1 MYHLKKISFSPGK
14 NFSLNNFSLST
25 TASKLNSSKINSIF
39 KPRIRLYKDSNYIN
53 HFHRTNLQRKLIKS
67 LDISKLSNDYD
78 NFKPNINSRNTNF
91 LEETRTNKLSFEIG
105 NLLQTYKNS
114 SIRNYCITSNSLG
127 RIKFIM
133 KTENENLEKTK
144 KKVDKKKIE
153 IKDKVYFA
161 KNKYHNLI
169 RNQIPQL
176 DDYLIFL
183 RRKINDEIEE
193 TYNLEKKKTEIYIEI
208 HKINAKINNLKNKKI
223 QYINYRNF
231 LICVKEKILHL
242 PEDFINSSFYYDN
255 NINKYNINSISNEMN
270 NPKTPKRKKNN
281 RKRRSSIMF
290 NLMPLE
296 KQPSIYSATN
306 SPKRNKSKFDHYLN
320 QFNPIF
326 NDVDE
331 FYLILYDLE
340 QKNIILVNEF
350 NHKQNEVFHLKK
362 KLNEEMKH
370 CNEIYF
376 EHLKAI
382 NSLEEIL
389 LELKKEYE
397 EKIKEINYLKKKK
410 IKKKKEK
417 KEIESLID
425 SKIMKL
431 KFEKYKRDLNFKRE
445 NSYMFYYIYLL
456 FKNIYFSLP
465 EFFPNINNEYA
476 KNIIK
481 ILQNPEDYK
490 LEKILEST
498 KHIIY
503 NIENMIDRLIK
514 KINILD
520 KIKDNHKTIE
530 KTMSFLHNLKR
541 VNNLKEQRYLINEKK
556 LNKIKNYIHHK
567 EIKVIQYKRNYRTSS
582 SFDVYHTKQH
592 LLTKTSDHDS
602 LNKLIILFQ
611 NEE

>member
-1 MYHLKKISFSPGK
+1 M
-14 NFSLNNFSLST
+14 
-25 TASKLNSSKINSIF
+25 
-39 KPRIRLYKDSNYIN
+39 
-53 HFHRTNLQRKLIKS
+53 
-67 LDISKLSNDYD
+67 
-78 NFKPNINSRNTNF
+78 
-91 LEETRTNKLSFEIG
+91 
-105 NLLQTYKNS
+105 
-114 SIRNYCITSNSLG
+114 
-127 RIKFIM
+127 
-133 KTENENLEKTK
+133 
-144 KKVDKKKIE
+144 
-153 IKDKVYFA
+153 
-161 KNKYHNLI
+161 
-169 RNQIPQL
+169 
-176 DDYLIFL
+176 
-183 RRKINDEIEE
+183 
-193 TYNLEKKKTEIYIEI
+193 KKTEIYIEI

-255 NINKYNINSISNEMN
+255 NINKYSINSISNEMN

-350 NHKQNEVFHLKK
+350 NHKQNEVFNLKK
-362 KLNEEMKH
+362 KLNEEMKD
-370 CNEIYF
+370 CNEIYL

-490 LEKILEST
+490 LEKILERT
-498 KHIIY
+498 KYIIY

-567 EIKVIQYKRNYRTSS
+567 EFKVIQYKRNYRTSS

-602 LNKLIILFQ
+602 VNKLIILLQ